1 MTALQEL
8 IQKLESF
15 KTELKEKYDGD
26 PLVTRGISIAIK
38 EANDLLIKESY
49 QIIDAYNV
57 SQERIYSKEEVLEI
71 IDSLFHRYASSFRID
86 AKEYFLQFKKK

>member
-26 PLVTRGISIAIK
+26 PLVTRGIYISVNEAK
-38 EANDLLIKESY
+38 ELLEKEKQ
-49 QIIDAYNV
+49 QIILSYEQGYQDGRDEHYMSA
-57 SQERIYSKEEVLEI
+57 EFDGAE
-71 IDSLFHRYASSFRID
+71 H
-86 AKEYFLQFKKK
+86 YFNETYK